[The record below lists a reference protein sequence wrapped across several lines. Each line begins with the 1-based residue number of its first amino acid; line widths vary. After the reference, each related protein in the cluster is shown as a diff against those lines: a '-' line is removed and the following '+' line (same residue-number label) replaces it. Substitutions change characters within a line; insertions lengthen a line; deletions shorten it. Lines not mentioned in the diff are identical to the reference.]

1 MGVRMVYPVL
11 LPQIRRAYEL
21 NLTSAGLLLTVLFVL
36 YGLGQWPGGL
46 LADRIGERVILTG
59 SSIVS
64 ALTLLV
70 VVGADSTV
78 MLFTATALFGLSL
91 SFYAVARYT
100 VLAGLYPNQLGAA
113 NGVVSAAS
121 DAGQSAIPPI
131 AGLIAGFLA
140 WEFGL
145 AFSVPF
151 FLLIAWVLWVVIP
164 GSSDKESR
172 EGSSSESSDD
182 STSSGSPLEALRS
195 LKVVVEQP
203 AVTRGAIVL
212 IVVVSVWQAFT
223 GFYPTYLIEIKGL
236 SALRASVLFGLFFA
250 LGVAIQPLSGIAYDR
265 LGIRKTLTAFLGVFA
280 VAMVA
285 LPSAGPFWSVLGLTV
300 LSAALLGAPTTTQSH
315 LLVIL
320 PDDAQGSGLGLL
332 RTVSFTIGAAS
343 PVAFGAVAD
352 RGFFDEGFLVMGG
365 LAAVTVL
372 LVQRL

>member
-11 LPQIRRAYEL
+11 LPQIRRAYDL

-46 LADRIGERVILTG
+46 LADRLGERAILTG

-100 VLAGLYPNQLGAA
+100 VLTGLYPDQIGTA

-140 WEFGL
+140 WEFGF
-145 AFSVPF
+145 AFSIPF

-164 GSSDKESR
+164 EASDGGSDGETP
-172 EGSSSESSDD
+172 SE
-182 STSSGSPLEALRS
+182 SPLEALRS
-195 LKVVVEQP
+195 LKLVVERP

-212 IVVVSVWQAFT
+212 IVIVSVWQAFT

-236 SALRASVLFGLFFA
+236 SAFRASVLFGLFFA
-250 LGVAIQPLSGIAYDR
+250 LGIAIQPLSGIAYDR

-280 VAMVA
+280 AAMVA
-285 LPSAGPFWSVLGLTV
+285 LPAADPFWAVLALTV

-332 RTVSFTIGAAS
+332 RTISFTIGAAS
-343 PVAFGAVAD
+343 PVAFGAVAE

-365 LAAVTVL
+365 LAVATVL